1 MPCRW
6 GFFVLPSDAGVQG
19 KLEQH
24 IVQQD
29 HDWLKLRGQ
38 CEVGRWPCGQQGE
51 DVELWRGGAW
61 RAEGQ
66 EEETEHE
73 GEQPSFTC
81 QVESCFI
88 NPISNIVHITER
100 LHQEYWKLCLM
111 NIRVVEKTPTSAA
124 LAHFDDF
131 YSSVYKSRC
140 SITNLSSNR
149 R

>member
-1 MPCRW
+1 MIFISPKILLVPCRW

-81 QVESCFI
+81 QVEYCFI
-88 NPISNIVHITER
+88 YPIWNIVNITER
-100 LHQEYWKLCLM
+100 NNSKYILTSSRILEIMFNEHQSGGEDT
-111 NIRVVEKTPTSAA
+111 NISCACT
-124 LAHFDDF
+124 L
-131 YSSVYKSRC
+131 
-140 SITNLSSNR
+140 
-149 R
+149 

>member
-1 MPCRW
+1 M
-6 GFFVLPSDAGVQG
+6 QG

-29 HDWLKLRGQ
+29 HDWLKLCEQ

-88 NPISNIVHITER
+88 NPIWNIVHITER
-100 LHQEYWKLCLM
+100 NKDTDFIK
-111 NIRVVEKTPTSAA
+111 NIGNYV
-124 LAHFDDF
+124 
-131 YSSVYKSRC
+131 
-140 SITNLSSNR
+140 
-149 R
+149 